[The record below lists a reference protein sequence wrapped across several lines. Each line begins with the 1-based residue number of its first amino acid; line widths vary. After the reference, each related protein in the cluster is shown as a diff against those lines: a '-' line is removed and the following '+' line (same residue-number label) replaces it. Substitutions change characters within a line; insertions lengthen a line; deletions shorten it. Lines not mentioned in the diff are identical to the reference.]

1 MTDLNYTAHMHLLD
15 GERKKK
21 NKKHCSAVMDGKKNT
36 HTRKERDKG
45 GKIHGGGSM
54 IHTETC

>member
-1 MTDLNYTAHMHLLD
+1 
-15 GERKKK
+15 
-21 NKKHCSAVMDGKKNT
+21 MDGKKNT